1 MSAFKGIQK
10 YLIYICIAGWMFFLG
25 IVVGRGTSPVNFDT
39 REFSKKLEKMANIP
53 EPKNGAGKKIDLKFY
68 EDLDH
73 PTTQE
78 SLMPKNQISA
88 DIPVPKPETDSPK
101 EPVKEPVKEAKKEPA
116 KETPKESVE
125 EPPKDAK
132 KDSVKEPVK
141 VIKKILVKDP
151 ARIAKKEP
159 VKEITRESTKS
170 PEKPPIKEPE
180 KVTGGDKDVYE
191 TEKPVEPV
199 AETITPSKGVYTI
212 QIAAYKSFQEAVSKM
227 AALEEKGFSTYRVKG
242 ENEGTTWYRVRMG
255 PFETYDGAKEFKARL
270 DKAGIDAMIMKRETD
285 EDIKE

>member
-1 MSAFKGIQK
+1 MPAFKGIQK
-10 YLIYICIAGWMFFLG
+10 YLIYACIAGWMFFLG
-25 IVVGRGTSPVNFDT
+25 IMVGRGTSPVNFDT

-53 EPKNGAGKKIDLKFY
+53 EPENETEKKIDLKFY

-78 SLMPKNQISA
+78 RFTPKNQISA
-88 DIPVPKPETDSPK
+88 DIPERKPETEPPK
-101 EPVKEPVKEAKKEPA
+101 EPVKAPVKEAKKEPA

-125 EPPKDAK
+125 EPPKEVK
-132 KDSVKEPVK
+132 KEPVKEPVK

-159 VKEITRESTKS
+159 VKEIAREAAKPPEKS
-170 PEKPPIKEPE
+170 PITEPE
-180 KVTGGDKDVYE
+180 KETGGDKDAVK

-199 AETITPSKGVYTI
+199 AETITTAKGAYTI

-227 AALEEKGFSTYRVKG
+227 AALEEKGFSTYRIKG

-270 DKAGIDAMIMKRETD
+270 DKAGIDAVIMKRETD
-285 EDIKE
+285 EDIQE